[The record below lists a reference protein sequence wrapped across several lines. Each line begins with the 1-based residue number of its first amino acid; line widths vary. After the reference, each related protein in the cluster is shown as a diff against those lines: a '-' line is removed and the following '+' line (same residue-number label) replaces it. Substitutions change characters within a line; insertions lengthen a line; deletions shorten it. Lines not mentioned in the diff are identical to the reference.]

1 VAATRLAPWWRRV
14 AGLLGGLLAATG
26 ARGVAL
32 PEDIAEAMAH
42 VYNGGGVTAWGPA
55 VLVRKSIADKVSL
68 TGLGYVD
75 IVSNASIDVVT
86 TASPFKET
94 RNAIGLGVN
103 YAERDTLM
111 TLALGRSSEPDY
123 TANTVNVDLAQ
134 DVFGGMTT
142 VSLGFTR
149 GSDQV
154 GKHNDPGFQE
164 TATHWRYRL
173 GATQIL
179 SPNWLMTANA
189 EVMSDEG
196 YLGSPYRVALVFG
209 AAVPERV
216 PSTRS
221 SRAIQLRTIGDLGER
236 NVVRGLYR
244 YFWDNWGISAHT
256 VEVGYGRYFGEA
268 WLADAFVRYH
278 AQQGATFFS
287 NNATADTAYVT
298 RNRQLS
304 TFNDGAVGGSVSY
317 TAAKVPGSYA
327 VTLNGGVELVRFNY
341 SEFTDIRSGKLYSFN
356 AVLGQLWV
364 SVTF

>member
-1 VAATRLAPWWRRV
+1 MAATRFAPWWRRL
-14 AGLLGGLLAATG
+14 AGLLGGLLAASG

-32 PEDIAEAMAH
+32 PDDRAEAMAH
-42 VYNGGGVTAWGPA
+42 VFNGGGVTASGPA
-55 VLVRKSIADKVSL
+55 VLVRKSLADKVSL
-68 TGLGYVD
+68 SGLGYVD

-94 RNAIGLGVN
+94 RTALGLGMN

-111 TLALGRSSEPDY
+111 TLGIARSKEPDY
-123 TANTVNVDLAQ
+123 TADSLNVDLAQ

-149 GSDQV
+149 GADKV
-154 GKHNDPGFQE
+154 GKHDDPGFDE

-189 EVMSDEG
+189 EVMSDAG

-209 AAVPERV
+209 ATVPERV

-221 SRAIQLRTIGDLGER
+221 SRAVQLRAIGDLGDR
-236 NVVRGLYR
+236 NVVRGVYR
-244 YFWDNWGISAHT
+244 YFWDNWGIGAHT
-256 VEVGYGRYFGEA
+256 VELGYGRYFGEN

-278 AQQGATFFS
+278 TQQGATFFS
-287 NNATADTAYVT
+287 NNATADTTYIT

-304 TFNDGAVGGSVSY
+304 SFDDGAVGGSVSY

-327 VTLNGGVELVRFNY
+327 VTLNGGIELVRFNY
-341 SEFTDIRSGKLYSFN
+341 SEFTDIRSGKLYSFD

-364 SVTF
+364 TVAF